1 MVVKI
6 RRKLSKRPLFLSLRF
21 SIHCLLTI
29 FYWILNGSCVLYYAK
44 ALHNELFDFFEKY
57 WTSSEI
63 HGKRLIQRSKLKT
76 KRIVQIRNRHKFILK
91 KWDYRSWL
99 KSLHK
104 TKRPRFECKWNFT
117 KWAEVF
123 FFCSVAGSNH
133 LSSKNAIGLQ

>member
-63 HGKRLIQRSKLKT
+63 HGKRLIQRSKLK
-76 KRIVQIRNRHKFILK
+76 KRIVQTRNRHKFILK
-91 KWDYRSWL
+91 NETTAADWNRSITP
-99 KSLHK
+99 K
-104 TKRPRFECKWNFT
+104 TPRSECKWNFT
-117 KWAEVF
+117 NWVKV